1 MSALIGANTAIPAGE
16 ITWLPDEGVR
26 RLDALTG
33 DTITKGAVLFND
45 YANAT
50 PSSRGYKVCGT
61 SGAERGPY
69 AVAVSDKATGKVKV
83 DAVRRG
89 KVTVVAGNAI
99 AGGAFVKPSAVT
111 AGAVD
116 QLAITGTS
124 PDNQGLCV
132 GQYVKLAKYANSN
145 DGNHAL
151 AAASAGDIIVI
162 DLDVKT

>member
-16 ITWLPDEGVR
+16 ITWLPDEGVKK
-26 RLDALTG
+26 LDALTG
-33 DTITKGAVLFND
+33 DTITKGALLFND
-45 YANAT
+45 YANGTAG
-50 PSSRGYKVCGT
+50 SRAWKVPGT

-69 AVAVSDKATGKVKV
+69 AVAVSAKATGSVKV
-83 DAVRRG
+83 DAVRKG
-89 KVTVVAGNAI
+89 KVTVVAGGTI
-99 AGGAFVKPSAVT
+99 AGGAFVKPSATT

-116 QLAITGTS
+116 QLAISGT

-145 DGNHAL
+145 DGRYAL

>member
-16 ITWLPDEGVR
+16 ITWLPDEGVKN
-26 RLDALTG
+26 LDALTG

-50 PSSRGYKVCGT
+50 AGSRAYKVCGT
-61 SGAERGPY
+61 AGAERGPY
-69 AVAVSDKATGKVKV
+69 AVSVSAKPTGKVKV

-89 KVTVVAGNAI
+89 KVTVVAGGTI
-99 AGGAFVKPSAVT
+99 AGGAYVKPSVTT

-116 QLAITGTS
+116 QLAITGT
-124 PDNQGLCV
+124 PDNVALCV

-151 AAASAGDIIVI
+151 AAASAGDIIVV
-162 DLDVKT
+162 DLDVKI